1 MRVTPLG
8 CQVPSSMVAGGPAAS
23 SRPPYFATMGPATFR
38 YSWNPVGSVT
48 SMSTTTYA
56 AMSRLLLSSATS
68 PVDEPRGGAGRGHGG
83 SLDHLVRPRQHRR
96 RDREPEGLGG
106 LEIDDKLEF
115 RGLLDGQIAWLGPLQ
130 NLVHVA

>member
-23 SRPPYFATMGPATFR
+23 TRPPYFATMGPATFK

-56 AMSRLLLSSATS
+56 AMSRLLLPSAS
-68 PVDEPRGGAGRGHGG
+68 PVDEPAAALGEGAGGH
-83 SLDHLVRPRQHRR
+83 SVTSSTLPPCVARVVEVHHAPESRHHL
-96 RDREPEGLGG
+96 
-106 LEIDDKLEF
+106 
-115 RGLLDGQIAWLGPLQ
+115 LQ
-130 NLVHVA
+130 